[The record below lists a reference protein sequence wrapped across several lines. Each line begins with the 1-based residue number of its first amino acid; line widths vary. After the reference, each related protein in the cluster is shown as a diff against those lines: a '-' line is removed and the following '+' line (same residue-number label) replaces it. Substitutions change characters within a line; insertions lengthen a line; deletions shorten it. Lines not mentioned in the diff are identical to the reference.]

1 MATIETTFVREH
13 GTAVVGGTDPNI
25 NAHAKATGQTIY
37 ADDIQLPRMLV
48 GKFLRSPHRHAK
60 ILRVDASKAAA
71 LPGVHGVL
79 TGKDLPILF
88 GIMPVAQ
95 DEHALAIEKVR
106 YHGEPVA
113 AVAAIDEET
122 AEEALRLIDVEYEE
136 LAPITSIEDAMNPEL
151 PLIAGEGTGRQVN
164 RLGTLEFGDVEGGF
178 AAADRTY
185 EDLLFFEGN
194 THLPME
200 EHAAVAQWEPEP
212 RGRVTVWSSTQVPHY
227 LQRTLAK
234 VLELSPE
241 RIRVVATP
249 VGGGFGG
256 KSDPFSHELCAAK
269 LAIVTGRPVK
279 FTLTREE
286 VFYAHRGRHPVLMRV
301 RTGFKEDGELTAMA
315 FRTML
320 DGGAFGSYGPATMYY
335 TGALQTVTY
344 DVPVYKFEGV
354 RVLTNKP
361 PCGPKRGHGTPQPRF
376 ALECHLDKVAVDLGI
391 DPVDLRMKN
400 VIEPFSMTVNHMR
413 VTTCG
418 LRECIE
424 TVADASGWREKWG
437 KLPHGRGIGFAVGAY
452 MCGAGLPIYFN
463 DMAQSE
469 VHVKVDRG
477 GGVTVYSM
485 AIDIG
490 QGSDHMLVTIVAE
503 VLGLRPRDI
512 ALVAA
517 DTDLTPIDLGSY
529 SSRVTFMA
537 GNAALEAARRMRD
550 KIFAAVSADL
560 GVPADRLVARD
571 GRVYDAHDP
580 GVGMDWQA
588 GVQVASVL
596 EGPLVTAGSYTA
608 PKLAGPYKGA
618 GVGPSPA
625 YSYTASV
632 VELDCD
638 HETGIVGVDRI
649 WIAHDIGKP
658 INRISVEGQIVGSV
672 YMALGEALY
681 EEQAFRGGYL
691 KNPSILEYRSPTFLE
706 MPEVDTFLVET
717 DDPEGPFGAKEVGQG
732 PLLPVIPAVANAVY
746 DAVGVRIDEVPISPD
761 KVMRAL
767 RLQEQGKTPRVGPKR
782 MPDFDYGEPVKVDP
796 PEQFPSTE
804 VVQL

>member
-1 MATIETTFVREH
+1 MATTETARADAPA
-13 GTAVVGGTDPNI
+13 AVIGGSEPNI
-25 NAHAKATGQTIY
+25 NAHAKATGQTVY
-37 ADDIQLPRMLV
+37 ADDIHLPRMLV
-48 GKFLRSPHRHAK
+48 GKFLRSPYRHAR
-60 ILRVDASKAAA
+60 IVRVDASKAAA

-79 TGKDLPILF
+79 TGSDLPIPF

-122 AEEALRLIDVEYEE
+122 AEEALALIDVDYEE
-136 LAPITSIEDAMNPEL
+136 LVPVSSIEDALSPDL
-151 PLIAGEGTGRQVN
+151 PLIAGQGGGRQVN
-164 RLGTLEFGDVEGGF
+164 RLGTLEFGDVDGGF
-178 AAADRTY
+178 ARADRTY
-185 EDLLFFEGN
+185 DDLFFFEGN

-227 LQRTLAK
+227 LHRTLAK
-234 VLELSPE
+234 VLELPPD
-241 RIRVVATP
+241 RLRVIATP

-256 KSDPFSHELCAAK
+256 KSDPFSHEICAAR
-269 LAIVTGRPVK
+269 LAMTTGRPVK

-286 VFYAHRGRHPVLMRV
+286 VFYAHRGRHPVLMGV
-301 RTGFKEDGELTAMA
+301 RSGFTEDGELTALA

-320 DGGAFGSYGPATMYY
+320 DGGAFGSYGPATLYY

-354 RVLTNKP
+354 RLLTNKP

-376 ALECHLDKVAVDLGI
+376 ALECHLDKVAVDLGL
-391 DPVDLRMKN
+391 DPVDLRLKN
-400 VIEPFSMTVNHMR
+400 LIEPYTMTVNHMR

-418 LRECIE
+418 LQECIE
-424 TVADASGWREKWG
+424 TVAEASGWREKWG
-437 KLPHGRGIGFAVGAY
+437 RLPEGRGVGFAVGAY

-469 VHVKVDRG
+469 VQIKVDRG

-490 QGSDHMLVTIVAE
+490 QGSDHMLVSVVAE

-512 ALVAA
+512 ALIAA

-537 GNAALEAARRMRD
+537 GNAALEAARRMCD

-560 GVPADRLVARD
+560 GVPVERLVARA
-571 GRVYDAHDP
+571 GRVFDGAEP
-580 GVGMDWQA
+580 AVGMGWQA
-588 GVQVASVL
+588 AVEVASVL
-596 EGPLVTAGSYTA
+596 ERPLVTAGSYRA

-638 HETGIVGVDRI
+638 PETGVVDVDRV
-649 WIAHDIGKP
+649 WIAHDIGRP
-658 INRISVEGQIVGSV
+658 INRVATEGQVVGSV

-706 MPEVDTFLVET
+706 MPEVETFLVET

-746 DAVGVRIDEVPISPD
+746 DAVGVRVDEVPVSPD
-761 KVMRAL
+761 KVLRGL
-767 RLQEQGKTPRVGPKR
+767 RLRERGSAPRIGPKR
-782 MPDFDYGEPVKVDP
+782 MPDFDYGEPIRVDP
-796 PEQFPSTE
+796 PEQLPGRE
-804 VVQL
+804 VVEL

>member
-1 MATIETTFVREH
+1 MMATGTTRRGERD
-13 GTAVVGGTDPNI
+13 TAVVGGTDANI
-25 NAHAKATGQTIY
+25 TAHAKATGQTIY
-37 ADDIQLPRMLV
+37 ADDIHLPRMLI
-48 GKFLRSPHRHAK
+48 GKFLRSPYRHAQ
-60 ILRVDASKAAA
+60 IRRVDVSKAAA
-71 LPGVHGVL
+71 LPGVLAVL
-79 TGKDLPILF
+79 RGQDLPILF

-113 AVAAIDEET
+113 AVAAVDEET
-122 AEEALRLIDVEYEE
+122 AEEALRLIDVQYEE
-136 LAPITSIEDAMNPEL
+136 LPPISSIDDAMNPEL
-151 PLIAGEGTGRQVN
+151 PLIAGDGPGRQVN
-164 RLGTLEFGDVEGGF
+164 RVGTLEFGDVEGGF

-185 EDLLFFEGN
+185 EDLFFFEGN

-227 LQRTLAK
+227 LHRTLAK
-234 VLELSPE
+234 VLELPPD

-269 LAIVTGRPVK
+269 LAMVTGRPVK

-286 VFYAHRGRHPVLMRV
+286 VFYAHRGRHPVLMHV
-301 RTGFKEDGELTAMA
+301 RTGFSEDGGLTAMA

-320 DGGAFGSYGPATMYY
+320 DGGAFGSYGPASMYY

-361 PCGPKRGHGTPQPRF
+361 PCGPKRGHGTPQPRY
-376 ALECHLDKVAVDLGI
+376 ALECHLDKVAVDLGV
-391 DPVDLRMKN
+391 DPVDLRLRN
-400 VIEPFSMTVNHMR
+400 LIEPYTMTVNHMR

-424 TVADASGWREKWG
+424 TVAEASGWREKRG
-437 KLPHGRGIGFAVGAY
+437 KLPHGRGVGFAVGAY

-469 VHVKVDRG
+469 VHLKVDRG

-490 QGSDHMLVTIVAE
+490 QGSDQMLVTIVAE

-517 DTDLTPIDLGSY
+517 DTDLTPVDLGSY

-537 GNAALEAARRMRD
+537 GNAALEAAVHMRD

-560 GVPADRLVARD
+560 GVPVARLVARD
-571 GRVYDAHDP
+571 GRVYDGDDP
-580 GVGMDWQA
+580 GVGMGWQA
-588 GVQVASVL
+588 AVQVASVL
-596 EGPLVTAGSYTA
+596 ERPLVTGGSYTA

-625 YSYTASV
+625 YSYTASI

-638 HETGIVGVDRI
+638 PDTGVVEIDRV

-658 INRISVEGQIVGSV
+658 INRISVEGQVVGSV

-706 MPEVDTFLVET
+706 MPEVETFLVET

-761 KVMRAL
+761 KVVRAL
-767 RLQEQGKTPRVGPKR
+767 RLREQGKEARVGPKR
-782 MPDFDYGEPVKVDP
+782 MPDFDYGEPIKVDP

-804 VVQL
+804 MV

>member
-1 MATIETTFVREH
+1 
-13 GTAVVGGTDPNI
+13 
-25 NAHAKATGQTIY
+25 
-37 ADDIQLPRMLV
+37 
-48 GKFLRSPHRHAK
+48 
-60 ILRVDASKAAA
+60 
-71 LPGVHGVL
+71 
-79 TGKDLPILF
+79 
-88 GIMPVAQ
+88 
-95 DEHALAIEKVR
+95 
-106 YHGEPVA
+106 
-113 AVAAIDEET
+113 
-122 AEEALRLIDVEYEE
+122 
-136 LAPITSIEDAMNPEL
+136 
-151 PLIAGEGTGRQVN
+151 
-164 RLGTLEFGDVEGGF
+164 
-178 AAADRTY
+178 
-185 EDLLFFEGN
+185 
-194 THLPME
+194 
-200 EHAAVAQWEPEP
+200 
-212 RGRVTVWSSTQVPHY
+212 VPHY
-227 LQRTLAK
+227 LHRTLAK
-234 VLELSPE
+234 VLEMPPD

-256 KSDPFSHELCAAK
+256 KSDPFSHEICAAK
-269 LAIVTGRPVK
+269 LAMVTGRPVK

-320 DGGAFGSYGPATMYY
+320 DGGAFGSYGPASMYY

-361 PCGPKRGHGTPQPRF
+361 PCGPKRGHGTPQPRY

-391 DPVDLRMKN
+391 DPVDLRLQN
-400 VIEPFSMTVNHMR
+400 LIDPYTMTVNHMR

-424 TVADASGWREKWG
+424 TVADASAWREKWG
-437 KLPHGRGIGFAVGAY
+437 KLPRGRGVGFAVGAY

-477 GGVTVYSM
+477 GGVTVFSM

-490 QGSDHMLVTIVAE
+490 QGSDQMLVTIVAE

-537 GNAALEAARRMRD
+537 GNAALEAAERMRG
-550 KIFAAVSADL
+550 KILAAVSADL
-560 GVPADRLVARD
+560 GVPAERLVARD
-571 GRVYDAHDP
+571 GRVYDAGDP
-580 GVGMDWQA
+580 GIGMDWQA
-588 GVQVASVL
+588 AVQVASVL
-596 EGPLVTAGSYTA
+596 ERPLVTGGSYAA

-638 HETGIVGVDRI
+638 PETGVVDLERI

-767 RLQEQGKTPRVGPKR
+767 RLQGQGREPRVGPKR
-782 MPDFDYGEPVKVDP
+782 MPDFDYGEPIKVEP
-796 PEQFPSTE
+796 PGQFPDTE

>member
-1 MATIETTFVREH
+1 MATTETERVREH
-13 GTAVVGGTDPNI
+13 EEAVVGGTDPNI
-25 NAHAKATGQTIY
+25 TAHAKATGQTIY
-37 ADDIQLPRMLV
+37 ADDIHLPRMLV
-48 GKFLRSPHRHAK
+48 GKFLRSPCRHAK
-60 ILRVDASKAAA
+60 ILRVDTSKAAA
-71 LPGVHGVL
+71 LPGVLGVL
-79 TGKDLPILF
+79 TARDLPIPF

-95 DEHALAIEKVR
+95 DEHALADEKVR
-106 YHGEPVA
+106 YHGEPVV

-122 AEEALRLIDVEYEE
+122 AEEALHLIEVEYEE
-136 LAPITSIEDAMNPEL
+136 LAPISSIEDAMNPEL
-151 PLIAGEGTGRQVN
+151 PSIAGEGPGRQVN
-164 RLGTLEFGDVEGGF
+164 RLGTLEFGSVDEGF

-185 EDLLFFEGN
+185 EDLFFFEGN

-227 LQRTLAK
+227 LHRTLAK
-234 VLELSPE
+234 VLELKPD

-256 KSDPFSHELCAAK
+256 KSDPFSHEICAAK
-269 LAIVTGRPVK
+269 LAMVTGRPVK

-301 RTGFKEDGELTAMA
+301 RTGFRQDGELTAMA

-320 DGGAFGSYGPATMYY
+320 DGGAFGSYGPASMYY

-391 DPVDLRMKN
+391 DPVDLRLRN
-400 VIEPFSMTVNHMR
+400 LIDPYTMTVNHMR

-424 TVADASGWREKWG
+424 AVADASGWRERWG
-437 KLPHGRGIGFAVGAY
+437 KLPYGRGIGFAVGAY

-490 QGSDHMLVTIVAE
+490 QGSDQMLVTIVAE

-517 DTDLTPIDLGSY
+517 DTDLTPVDLGSY

-550 KIFAAVSADL
+550 KILAAVSADL
-560 GVPADRLVARD
+560 GVPAERLVARD
-571 GRVYDAHDP
+571 GRVYDADDP
-580 GVGMDWQA
+580 GIGMDWQA
-588 GVQVASVL
+588 AVQVASVL
-596 EGPLVTAGSYTA
+596 ERPLLTGGSYTA

-625 YSYTASV
+625 YSYTASI

-638 HETGIVGVDRI
+638 PDTGVVDVERI

-706 MPEVDTFLVET
+706 MPEVETFLVET
-717 DDPEGPFGAKEVGQG
+717 EDPEGPFGAKEVGQG

-746 DAVGVRIDEVPISPD
+746 DAVGVRIDEVPVSPD

-767 RLQEQGKTPRVGPKR
+767 RLEQQGREPRIGPKR
-782 MPDFDYGEPVKVDP
+782 MPDFDFGEPIKVDP
-796 PEQFPSTE
+796 PEQFPGTE
-804 VVQL
+804 MVV

>member
-1 MATIETTFVREH
+1 
-13 GTAVVGGTDPNI
+13 
-25 NAHAKATGQTIY
+25 
-37 ADDIQLPRMLV
+37 
-48 GKFLRSPHRHAK
+48 
-60 ILRVDASKAAA
+60 
-71 LPGVHGVL
+71 
-79 TGKDLPILF
+79 
-88 GIMPVAQ
+88 
-95 DEHALAIEKVR
+95 
-106 YHGEPVA
+106 
-113 AVAAIDEET
+113 
-122 AEEALRLIDVEYEE
+122 
-136 LAPITSIEDAMNPEL
+136 
-151 PLIAGEGTGRQVN
+151 
-164 RLGTLEFGDVEGGF
+164 
-178 AAADRTY
+178 
-185 EDLLFFEGN
+185 
-194 THLPME
+194 
-200 EHAAVAQWEPEP
+200 
-212 RGRVTVWSSTQVPHY
+212 VPHY
-227 LQRTLAK
+227 LHRTLAK
-234 VLELSPE
+234 VLELPPD
-241 RIRVVATP
+241 RIRVIATP

-256 KSDPFSHELCAAK
+256 KSDPFSHEICAAK
-269 LAIVTGRPVK
+269 LAMTTGRPVK

-301 RTGFKEDGELTAMA
+301 RTGFTEDGELTAMA

-320 DGGAFGSYGPATMYY
+320 DGGAFGSYGPASMYY

-344 DVPVYKFEGV
+344 DVPCYKFEGV

-376 ALECHLDKVAVDLGI
+376 ALECQLDKVAVDLGI
-391 DPVDLRMKN
+391 DPVDLRLKN
-400 VIEPFSMTVNHMR
+400 LIEPFTMTVNHLR

-424 TVADASGWREKWG
+424 TVTDASGWREKRS
-437 KLPHGRGIGFAVGAY
+437 KLPYGRGVGFAVGSY

-463 DMAQSE
+463 DMPQSE
-469 VHVKVDRG
+469 VQMKVDRG

-490 QGSDHMLVTIVAE
+490 QGSDHMLVTVVAE

-537 GNAALEAARRMRD
+537 GNAALEAAERMRD

-560 GVPADRLVARD
+560 GVPVERLVARN
-571 GRVYDAHDP
+571 GRVHDEDDP
-580 GVGMDWQA
+580 AVGMDWPA
-588 GVQVASVL
+588 AVQVASVL

-632 VELDCD
+632 VEVDCD
-638 HETGIVGVDRI
+638 PETGTVEVDRV

-658 INRISVEGQIVGSV
+658 INRVSVEGQIVGSV
-672 YMALGEALY
+672 YMALGEALF

-706 MPEVDTFLVET
+706 MPEVETFLVET
-717 DDPEGPFGAKEVGQG
+717 NDPEGPFGAKEVGQG

-761 KVMRAL
+761 KIVQAL
-767 RLQEQGKTPRVGPKR
+767 RLRSQGREPRMGPRR
-782 MPDFDYGEPVKVDP
+782 MPEFDYGDPIKVDP
-796 PEQFPSTE
+796 PWLLPSPE

>member
-1 MATIETTFVREH
+1 
-13 GTAVVGGTDPNI
+13 
-25 NAHAKATGQTIY
+25 
-37 ADDIQLPRMLV
+37 
-48 GKFLRSPHRHAK
+48 
-60 ILRVDASKAAA
+60 
-71 LPGVHGVL
+71 
-79 TGKDLPILF
+79 
-88 GIMPVAQ
+88 
-95 DEHALAIEKVR
+95 
-106 YHGEPVA
+106 
-113 AVAAIDEET
+113 
-122 AEEALRLIDVEYEE
+122 
-136 LAPITSIEDAMNPEL
+136 
-151 PLIAGEGTGRQVN
+151 
-164 RLGTLEFGDVEGGF
+164 
-178 AAADRTY
+178 
-185 EDLLFFEGN
+185 
-194 THLPME
+194 
-200 EHAAVAQWEPEP
+200 
-212 RGRVTVWSSTQVPHY
+212 
-227 LQRTLAK
+227 
-234 VLELSPE
+234 
-241 RIRVVATP
+241 
-249 VGGGFGG
+249 
-256 KSDPFSHELCAAK
+256 
-269 LAIVTGRPVK
+269 
-279 FTLTREE
+279 
-286 VFYAHRGRHPVLMRV
+286 MRV

-320 DGGAFGSYGPATMYY
+320 DGGAFGSYGPASMYY

-376 ALECHLDKVAVDLGI
+376 ALECHLDKVAVDLGV
-391 DPVDLRMKN
+391 DPVDLRLKN
-400 VIEPFSMTVNHMR
+400 LIDPYTMTVNHMR

-418 LRECIE
+418 LRECID

-437 KLPHGRGIGFAVGAY
+437 RLPHGRGIGFAVGAY

-469 VHVKVDRG
+469 VHIKVDRG

-490 QGSDHMLVTIVAE
+490 QGSDQVLVTIVAE

-560 GVPADRLVARD
+560 GVPAERLVARD
-571 GRVYDAHDP
+571 GRVFDVGDA
-580 GVGMDWQA
+580 GVGMDWQEA
-588 GVQVASVL
+588 VQVASVL
-596 EGPLVTAGSYTA
+596 ERPLVTGGSYSA

-625 YSYTASV
+625 YSYTASI

-638 HETGIVGVDRI
+638 PETGVVHVDRI

-658 INRISVEGQIVGSV
+658 INRVSVEGQIVGSV

-706 MPEVDTFLVET
+706 MPEVETFLVET

-761 KVMRAL
+761 KVVRAL
-767 RLQEQGKTPRVGPKR
+767 RLLQQGRQPRVGPRR
-782 MPDFDYGEPVKVDP
+782 MPDFDYGEPIKVDP
-796 PEQFPSTE
+796 PERFPGTE
-804 VVQL
+804 VEGL